1 MRVVNMYETLTFT
14 GGVHKSEEIKELIE
28 DLGGFIL
35 QESIQQMELVL
46 NLAVPLEDVDKIE
59 KKSSELLGKISV
71 APMAGSEIAI
81 VSPTLARHHLPHAA
95 CDISEYLREF
105 GAKDNMIGL
114 ARGDGKGTS
123 GITEEEKSLIEEHDI
138 AVFALGSFEN
148 CIKEKAFL
156 YDDIDIPVIVTG
168 SPYMDSDALP
178 GADAYVGGLGRIP
191 RRLRR
196 GPDIRALDTL
206 VETIESILNDKK
218 REMALDAP
226 LVPSIVVKNA
236 IENQVREIKDVISP
250 TPVTSQLDGV
260 RVKII
265 YDTYADVIANVN
277 IDGKKLSELAEIKKS
292 FMYDYILVKINSES
306 SLVEDSNYIFFFLA
320 YSSHSEEINSI
331 H

>member
-1 MRVVNMYETLTFT
+1 MYETLTFT
-14 GGVHKSEEIKELIE
+14 GGVHKSEEFKELIE

-35 QESIQQMELVL
+35 QENIQQMELVL
-46 NLAVPLEDVDKIE
+46 NMAVPLEDVDKVEE
-59 KKSSELLGKISV
+59 KANELLAKISI

-105 GAKDNMIGL
+105 GAKDNMLGL

-123 GITEEEKSLIEEHDI
+123 GITEEEKDLINEHDI
-138 AVFALGSFEN
+138 AIFSLGSFEN

-168 SPYMDSDALP
+168 APDIPIEELP

-196 GPDIRALDTL
+196 GPDVRALDKL
-206 VETIESILNDKK
+206 VETCEKILNDKK
-218 REMALDAP
+218 REMALDPP

-236 IENQVREIKDVISP
+236 IENQVREIKDVFSP
-250 TPVTSQLDGV
+250 APVTSQLDGV
-260 RVKII
+260 RVKLN
-265 YDTYADVIANVN
+265 YDDYADVIGNVI
-277 IDGKKLSELAEIKKS
+277 IDDKKLSELAEIKKS
-292 FMYDYILVKINSES
+292 FMYNYILVKINSES
-306 SLVEDSNYIFFFLA
+306 SLVENSN
-320 YSSHSEEINSI
+320 
-331 H
+331 

>member
-1 MRVVNMYETLTFT
+1 MYETLTFT
-14 GGVHKSEEIKELIE
+14 GGVHKSEEIKELAK
-28 DLGGFIL
+28 L
-35 QESIQQMELVL
+35 
-46 NLAVPLEDVDKIE
+46 
-59 KKSSELLGKISV
+59 SV

-81 VSPTLARHHLPHAA
+81 ISPTLARHHLPHAA
-95 CDISEYLREF
+95 CDISEYLREY

-168 SPYMDSDALP
+168 APEIDVDELP

-196 GPDIRALDTL
+196 GPDIRALDKL
-206 VETIESILNDKK
+206 VETIEQILNDKK
-218 REMALDAP
+218 REMSLDAP

-250 TPVTSQLDGV
+250 APVTSQLDGV
-260 RVKII
+260 RVKLN
-265 YDTYADVIANVN
+265 YDNYADVIANVV
-277 IDGKKLSELAEIKKS
+277 IDGKKLSEIAEIKKS

-306 SLVEDSNYIFFFLA
+306 SLVEDSN
-320 YSSHSEEINSI
+320 
-331 H
+331 

>member
-1 MRVVNMYETLTFT
+1 MYETLTFT

-46 NLAVPLEDVDKIE
+46 NIAIPMEDTDKIE
-59 KKSSELLGKISV
+59 EKSTELLGKLSV

-81 VSPTLARHHLPHAA
+81 VSPTLARHHLPHAS
-95 CDISEYLREF
+95 CDISEYLREY

-138 AVFALGSFEN
+138 AVFALGSFEK

-168 SPYMDSDALP
+168 APYMDVSELP

-206 VETIESILNDKK
+206 VETIEQILNDKK

-236 IENQVREIKDVISP
+236 IENQVREINDVISP
-250 TPVTSQLDGV
+250 APVTSQLDGV
-260 RVKII
+260 RQKLN
-265 YDTYADVIANVN
+265 YDKYADIIANVD

-306 SLVEDSNYIFFFLA
+306 SLIEDSN
-320 YSSHSEEINSI
+320 
-331 H
+331 

>member
-1 MRVVNMYETLTFT
+1 MYETLIFT
-14 GGVHKSEEIKELIE
+14 GGVHKSEEIRELIE

-35 QESIQQMELVL
+35 QDSIQQMELVL
-46 NLAVPLEDVDKIE
+46 NIAVPLEDVDKIE
-59 KKSSELLGKISV
+59 AKSKDLLGKLSV

-81 VSPTLARHHLPHAA
+81 ISPTLARHHLPHAA

-123 GITEEEKSLIEEHDI
+123 GITEYEKALIEEHDI
-138 AVFALGSFEN
+138 AIFALGSFEN

-168 SPYMDSDALP
+168 APEIPIEELP

-196 GPDIRALDTL
+196 GPDIRALDKL
-206 VETIESILNDKK
+206 VETIEKTLNDKK
-218 REMALDAP
+218 CEMALDAP
-226 LVPSIVVKNA
+226 LVPPIVVKNA
-236 IENQVREIKDVISP
+236 IENQVSEIKDVISP

-260 RVKII
+260 RVKLN
-265 YDTYADVIANVN
+265 YDKYADTISDVV
-277 IDGKKLSELAEIKKS
+277 IDGRKLSEIAEIKKS

-306 SLVEDSNYIFFFLA
+306 SLVEDSN
-320 YSSHSEEINSI
+320 
-331 H
+331 

>member
-1 MRVVNMYETLTFT
+1 MHFLRVVNMYETLTFN

-46 NLAVPLEDVDKIE
+46 NVAIPLEDMDKIE
-59 KKSSELLGKISV
+59 AKSKELLGKISV

-95 CDISEYLREF
+95 CDISEYLREY

-123 GITEEEKSLIEEHDI
+123 GITEEEKSLIEEHDL

-156 YDDIDIPVIVTG
+156 YDSIDIPVIVTG
-168 SPYMDSDALP
+168 APEIDVDDLP

-196 GPDIRALDTL
+196 GPDIRALDKL
-206 VETIESILNDKK
+206 VETIEEILNDKK
-218 REMALDAP
+218 QEMALDAP

-250 TPVTSQLDGV
+250 APLTTQLDGV
-260 RVKII
+260 RVKLN
-265 YDTYADVIANVN
+265 YDKYADTVANVVV
-277 IDGKKLSELAEIKKS
+277 DGKKLSEIAEIKKS

-306 SLVEDSNYIFFFLA
+306 SLVEDSN
-320 YSSHSEEINSI
+320 
-331 H
+331 

>member
-1 MRVVNMYETLTFT
+1 MYETLIFT
-14 GGVHKSEEIKELIE
+14 GGVHRSEEVRELIE

-35 QESIQQMELVL
+35 QDSIQQMELVL
-46 NLAVPLEDVDKIE
+46 NMAVPIEDVGKIE
-59 KKSSELLGKISV
+59 EKSKELLGKLSV

-123 GITEEEKSLIEEHDI
+123 GITEDEKSLIEEHDVAI
-138 AVFALGSFEN
+138 FALGSFEN

-156 YDDIDIPVIVTG
+156 YDDLDVPVIVTG
-168 SPYMDSDALP
+168 APEIDVDELP
-178 GADAYVGGLGRIP
+178 GADAYVGDLGRIP

-196 GPDIRALDTL
+196 GPDIRALDKL
-206 VETIESILNDKK
+206 VETVEQILSDKK
-218 REMALDAP
+218 REMALDPP

-236 IENQVREIKDVISP
+236 IENQVREIKEVISP

-260 RVKII
+260 RVKLN
-265 YDTYADVIANVN
+265 YDAYADTIADVVI
-277 IDGKKLSELAEIKKS
+277 DDKKLSDIAEIKKS
-292 FMYDYILVKINSES
+292 KMYDYILVKINSES
-306 SLVEDSNYIFFFLA
+306 SLVEDSN
-320 YSSHSEEINSI
+320 
-331 H
+331 

>member
-1 MRVVNMYETLTFT
+1 MYESLTFT

-46 NLAVPLEDVDKIE
+46 NLAVPIEDVNKIE
-59 KKSSELLGKISV
+59 EKSHELLAKLAV

-81 VSPTLARHHLPHAA
+81 ISPTLARHHLPHAA

-123 GITEEEKSLIEEHDI
+123 GITENEKSLIEEHDV
-138 AVFALGSFEN
+138 AVFVLGSFEN
-148 CIKEKAFL
+148 CIKEKSFL

-168 SPYMDSDALP
+168 APDIPVEELP

-196 GPDIRALDTL
+196 GPDVRALDKL
-206 VETIESILNDKK
+206 VETIEQILGDKK
-218 REMALDAP
+218 REMTLDAP

-236 IENQVREIKDVISP
+236 IENQVDEIKDVISP

-260 RVKII
+260 RVKLN
-265 YDTYADVIANVN
+265 YDKYADLIANVV
-277 IDGKKLSELAEIKKS
+277 IDGKKLSEIAEIKKS

-306 SLVEDSNYIFFFLA
+306 SLVENSN
-320 YSSHSEEINSI
+320 
-331 H
+331 

>member
-1 MRVVNMYETLTFT
+1 LHFLRVVRMYETLTFT
-14 GGVHKSEEIKELIE
+14 GGIHKSEEIKELIE

-35 QESIQQMELVL
+35 QDNIQQMELVL
-46 NLAVPLEDVDKIE
+46 NMAVPLGDVDKIE
-59 KKSSELLGKISV
+59 EKSNELLAKLSV

-123 GITEEEKSLIEEHDI
+123 GITEEEKELIGEHDI

-148 CIKEKAFL
+148 CIKEKSFL
-156 YDDIDIPVIVTG
+156 YDDIDVPVIVTG
-168 SPYMDSDALP
+168 APDIDVNELP

-196 GPDIRALDTL
+196 GSDVRALDNL
-206 VETIESILNDKK
+206 VETIERILNEKK

-236 IENQVREIKDVISP
+236 IENQVREIEDVISP

-260 RVKII
+260 RVKLD
-265 YDTYADVIANVN
+265 YDTYADVIANVV
-277 IDGKKLSELAEIKKS
+277 IDGKKLSEFAEIKKS
-292 FMYDYILVKINSES
+292 KMYDYILVKINSES
-306 SLVEDSNYIFFFLA
+306 SIVENSN
-320 YSSHSEEINSI
+320 
-331 H
+331 

>member
-1 MRVVNMYETLTFT
+1 MYETLTFT

-46 NLAVPLEDVDKIE
+46 NIAIPIEDVDKIE
-59 KKSSELLGKISV
+59 DKSRELLAKLSV

-95 CDISEYLREF
+95 CDMSEYLREF

-123 GITEEEKSLIEEHDI
+123 GITEEEKRLIEEHDI

-168 SPYMDSDALP
+168 APDISVDELP

-196 GPDIRALDTL
+196 GPDIRALDKL
-206 VETIESILNDKK
+206 VETIEQILSDRK

-236 IENQVREIKDVISP
+236 IENQVSEIKDVISP

-260 RVKII
+260 RVKLN
-265 YDTYADVIANVN
+265 YDKYADLIADVV

-306 SLVEDSNYIFFFLA
+306 SLVEDSN
-320 YSSHSEEINSI
+320 
-331 H
+331 

>member
-1 MRVVNMYETLTFT
+1 MYETLTFT

-46 NLAVPLEDVDKIE
+46 NIAVPLEDVDKIE
-59 KKSSELLGKISV
+59 VKSKELLGRLSV

-95 CDISEYLREF
+95 CDISEYLREY

-138 AVFALGSFEN
+138 AIFALGSFEN

-168 SPYMDSDALP
+168 APDIGIEELP
-178 GADAYVGGLGRIP
+178 GADAYVGDLGRIP

-196 GPDIRALDTL
+196 GPDIRALDKL
-206 VETIESILNDKK
+206 VETTEKILNDKK
-218 REMALDAP
+218 REMTLDPP

-236 IENQVREIKDVISP
+236 IENQVSEIKHVISP
-250 TPVTSQLDGV
+250 APVTSQLDGV
-260 RVKII
+260 RVKLN
-265 YDTYADVIANVN
+265 YDKYADAIADVV

-306 SLVEDSNYIFFFLA
+306 SLVEDSN
-320 YSSHSEEINSI
+320 
-331 H
+331 

>member
-1 MRVVNMYETLTFT
+1 MYETLTYT
-14 GGVHKSEEIKELIE
+14 GGVHKSEEIRELIE

-35 QESIQQMELVL
+35 QDSVLQMELVL
-46 NLAVPLEDVDKIE
+46 NMAVPLEDVDKIE
-59 KKSSELLGKISV
+59 KKANELLGKISI

-123 GITEEEKSLIEEHDI
+123 GITEEEKSLIEEHDVAI
-138 AVFALGSFEN
+138 FALGSFEN

-168 SPYMDSDALP
+168 APEIPIEELP
-178 GADAYVGGLGRIP
+178 GADAYVGDLGRIP

-196 GPDIRALDTL
+196 GPDVRALDRL
-206 VETIESILNDKK
+206 VETTEKILNDKK

-236 IENQVREIKDVISP
+236 IENQVKEIKDVISP

-260 RVKII
+260 RVKLN
-265 YDTYADVIANVN
+265 YDKYADVIADVV
-277 IDGKKLSELAEIKKS
+277 IDGRKLSELAEIKKS

-306 SLVEDSNYIFFFLA
+306 SLVEDSN
-320 YSSHSEEINSI
+320 
-331 H
+331 

>member
-1 MRVVNMYETLTFT
+1 MYESLTFT

-46 NLAVPLEDVDKIE
+46 NIAIPIEDVDKIE
-59 KKSSELLGKISV
+59 DKSRELLAKLSV

-95 CDISEYLREF
+95 CDMSEYLREF

-123 GITEEEKSLIEEHDI
+123 GITEEEKRLIEEHDI

-168 SPYMDSDALP
+168 APDISVDELP

-196 GPDIRALDTL
+196 GPDIRALDKL
-206 VETIESILNDKK
+206 VETIEQILSDRK

-226 LVPSIVVKNA
+226 LDPSIVVKNA
-236 IENQVREIKDVISP
+236 IENQVSEIKDVISP

-260 RVKII
+260 RVKLN
-265 YDTYADVIANVN
+265 YDKYADLIADVV

-306 SLVEDSNYIFFFLA
+306 SLVEDSN
-320 YSSHSEEINSI
+320 
-331 H
+331 

>member
-1 MRVVNMYETLTFT
+1 MYETLTFT
-14 GGVHKSEEIKELIE
+14 GGVHKSDEIRELIE

-35 QESIQQMELVL
+35 QDSVQQMELVL
-46 NLAVPLEDVDKIE
+46 NIAVPLEDVGKVEE
-59 KKSSELLGKISV
+59 KATELLGKISI

-95 CDISEYLREF
+95 CDISEYLREY

-138 AVFALGSFEN
+138 AIFALGSFEN

-168 SPYMDSDALP
+168 APEIPVEELP
-178 GADAYVGGLGRIP
+178 GADAYVGDLGRIP

-196 GPDIRALDTL
+196 GPDIRALDKL
-206 VETIESILNDKK
+206 VETTEKILNNRKK
-218 REMALDAP
+218 EMALDPP
-226 LVPSIVVKNA
+226 LVPAIVVKNA
-236 IENQVREIKDVISP
+236 IENQIREIKEVISP
-250 TPVTSQLDGV
+250 APVTSQLDGV
-260 RVKII
+260 RVKLN
-265 YDTYADVIANVN
+265 YDKYAEDIGNVV
-277 IDGKKLSELAEIKKS
+277 IDGKKLSEIAEIKKS

-306 SLVEDSNYIFFFLA
+306 SLVEDSN
-320 YSSHSEEINSI
+320 
-331 H
+331 

>member
-1 MRVVNMYETLTFT
+1 MYETLIFT
-14 GGVHKSEEIKELIE
+14 GGIHKSEEVRELIE

-35 QESIQQMELVL
+35 QDSIQQMELVL
-46 NLAVPLEDVDKIE
+46 NMAIPMEDVDKIE
-59 KKSSELLGKISV
+59 AKSNELLAKLSV

-95 CDISEYLREF
+95 CDISEYLREY

-114 ARGDGKGTS
+114 ARGDGKGTA

-138 AVFALGSFEN
+138 AIFALGSFEN

-156 YDDIDIPVIVTG
+156 YDDIEIPVIVTG
-168 SPYMDSDALP
+168 APEIDVEELP

-196 GPDIRALDTL
+196 GPDIRALDNL
-206 VETIESILNDKK
+206 VETIEKILSDKK
-218 REMALDAP
+218 REMALDPP

-236 IENQVREIKDVISP
+236 IENQVPEIKDVISP

-260 RVKII
+260 RVKLN
-265 YDTYADVIANVN
+265 YDKYADTIADVV

-306 SLVEDSNYIFFFLA
+306 SLIEDSN
-320 YSSHSEEINSI
+320 
-331 H
+331 

>member
-1 MRVVNMYETLTFT
+1 MYETLTYT
-14 GGVHKSEEIKELIE
+14 GGVHKSEEIRELIE

-35 QESIQQMELVL
+35 QDSVLQMELVL
-46 NLAVPLEDVDKIE
+46 NMAVPLEDVDKIE
-59 KKSSELLGKISV
+59 KKANELLGKISI

-138 AVFALGSFEN
+138 AIFALGSFEN

-168 SPYMDSDALP
+168 APEIPIEELP
-178 GADAYVGGLGRIP
+178 GADAYVGDLGRIP

-196 GPDIRALDTL
+196 GPDVRALDRL
-206 VETIESILNDKK
+206 VETTERILNDKK

-236 IENQVREIKDVISP
+236 IENQVKEIKDVISP

-260 RVKII
+260 RVKLN
-265 YDTYADVIANVN
+265 YDKYADVIADVV
-277 IDGKKLSELAEIKKS
+277 IDGRKLSKLAEIKKS

-306 SLVEDSNYIFFFLA
+306 SLVEDSN
-320 YSSHSEEINSI
+320 
-331 H
+331 

>member
-1 MRVVNMYETLTFT
+1 MYETLTFT
-14 GGVHKSEEIKELIE
+14 GGVHKSEEIRELIE

-35 QESIQQMELVL
+35 QDSIQQMELVL
-46 NLAVPLEDVDKIE
+46 NIAVPLEDVDKIE
-59 KKSSELLGKISV
+59 KKAEELLGKVSV

-95 CDISEYLREF
+95 CDISEYLREY

-138 AVFALGSFEN
+138 AIFALGSFEN

-156 YDDIDIPVIVTG
+156 YDGIDIPVIVTG
-168 SPYMDSDALP
+168 APEIPIEELP
-178 GADAYVGGLGRIP
+178 GADAYVGDLGRIP

-196 GPDIRALDTL
+196 GPDVRALDRL
-206 VETIESILNDKK
+206 VETTERILNDKK
-218 REMALDAP
+218 REMAHDPP

-250 TPVTSQLDGV
+250 APVTSQLDGV
-260 RVKII
+260 RVKLN
-265 YDTYADVIANVN
+265 YDDYADVVANVV

-306 SLVEDSNYIFFFLA
+306 SLVEDSN
-320 YSSHSEEINSI
+320 
-331 H
+331 

>member
-1 MRVVNMYETLTFT
+1 MYETLTFT

-46 NLAVPLEDVDKIE
+46 NMAVPLDDVDKIQD
-59 KKSSELLGKISV
+59 KSKELLAKLSV

-123 GITEEEKSLIEEHDI
+123 GITEEEKDLIEEHD
-138 AVFALGSFEN
+138 AVIFVLGSFEK

-168 SPYMDSDALP
+168 SPYLDADDLP

-196 GPDIRALDTL
+196 GPDIRALDNL
-206 VETIESILNDKK
+206 VETTEKILNDKK
-218 REMALDAP
+218 HEMTLDAP

-236 IENQVREIKDVISP
+236 IENQVREIKEVISP
-250 TPVTSQLDGV
+250 TPVTTQLDGV
-260 RVKII
+260 RVKLD
-265 YDTYADVIANVN
+265 YDTYASVVANVV
-277 IDGKKLSELAEIKKS
+277 IDGKKLSEISEIKKS
-292 FMYDYILVKINSES
+292 KMYDYILVKINSES
-306 SLVEDSNYIFFFLA
+306 SLVEDSN
-320 YSSHSEEINSI
+320 
-331 H
+331 

>member
-1 MRVVNMYETLTFT
+1 MYETLIFT
-14 GGVHKSEEIKELIE
+14 GGVHKSEEIRELIE

-35 QESIQQMELVL
+35 QDSVQQMELVL
-46 NLAVPLEDVDKIE
+46 NMAVPLEDVDKIE
-59 KKSSELLGKISV
+59 EKSKELLAKLSV

-123 GITEEEKSLIEEHDI
+123 GITEEERDLIEEHEEHDI
-138 AVFALGSFEN
+138 AIFALGSFEN

-156 YDDIDIPVIVTG
+156 YDNIDIPVIVTG
-168 SPYMDSDALP
+168 APEIDVSELP

-196 GPDIRALDTL
+196 GPDIRALDKL
-206 VETIESILNDKK
+206 VETIEQILSDKK
-218 REMALDAP
+218 REMTLDPP

-236 IENQVREIKDVISP
+236 IENQIREIKDVISP

-260 RVKII
+260 RVKLN
-265 YDTYADVIANVN
+265 YDTYAEDIGNVV
-277 IDGKKLSELAEIKKS
+277 IDGKKLSEIAEIKKS
-292 FMYDYILVKINSES
+292 KMYDYILVKINSES
-306 SLVEDSNYIFFFLA
+306 SLVEDSD
-320 YSSHSEEINSI
+320 
-331 H
+331 